1 MSGDITANAGFI
13 GDFAIIDGKNSGSN
27 ITMDANNSTIFK
39 TDQGPGSDSGESF
52 RQLKNEYYIDFT
64 PETENPDNFH
74 SSSDQTFLLIKMVY
88 YFKWLNLRVV

>member
-13 GDFAIIDGKNSGSN
+13 GDFAIIDGKISGSN

-74 SSSDQTFLLIKMVY
+74 VKFGPNFSVDKDGIL
-88 YFKWLNLRVV
+88 FKVV